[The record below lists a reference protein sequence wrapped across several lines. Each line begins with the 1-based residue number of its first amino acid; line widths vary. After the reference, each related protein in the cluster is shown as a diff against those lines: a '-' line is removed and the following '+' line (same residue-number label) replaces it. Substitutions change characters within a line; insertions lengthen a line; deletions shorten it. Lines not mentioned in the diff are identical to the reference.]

1 MADTTLLIPGTGGI
15 KLLNNGADLGYP
27 VMLQGQAFLLSQTGG
42 GLGEIEPLLSMQHRP
57 GQAAPVKTSLL
68 PGVEVTPGPVLSLAY
83 RELPSNVLPF
93 RYDWRGDIVHSAA
106 RLVDLLTERRPQGGK
121 WRIVAHSQGG
131 LVAVAASKLLAARHG
146 GDATAFSDL
155 VRRLV
160 LVGVPLYGTLNA
172 AHALVRGE
180 QLGEAVSASFQKISR
195 TWPALYQMLPD
206 FRAALR
212 QQNQEPAATGFLE
225 AASWQ
230 AYPDISA
237 DLLARALETK
247 QRYLRRPLEKMAQV
261 KVSIV
266 LATNRPTWDHAVLN
280 PDRTIDFANRGA
292 PGDSL
297 VPSVPTL
304 NRLTPV
310 ERQLVDQIGPRET
323 IAEHAFLLSDTY
335 VGELTRRL
343 LTG

>member
-1 MADTTLLIPGTGGI
+1 MADTTLLIPGTGGL
-15 KLLNNGADLGYP
+15 KLLRNGADLGYP
-27 VMLQGQAFLLSQTGG
+27 VQLQGEAFLLSQAGS

-57 GQAAPVKTSLL
+57 GQRAPVKTSLL
-68 PGVEVTPGPVLSLAY
+68 AGVEVSAGPVLSLAY
-83 RELPSNVLPF
+83 REVPGVLPF
-93 RYDWRGDIVHSAA
+93 RYDWRGDIVYSAQ
-106 RLVDLLTERRPQGGK
+106 RLVEFLEERKPAGGK
-121 WRIVAHSQGG
+121 WRLVAHSQGG

-180 QLGEAVSASFQKISR
+180 QLGEAVSPAFQKIAR

-206 FRAALR
+206 FRGALR
-212 QQNQEPAATGFLE
+212 LPDGRPAPSGFLD
-225 AASWQ
+225 AAAWSG
-230 AYPDISA
+230 YSDVSA
-237 DLLARALETK
+237 ELLARALETK

-261 KVSIV
+261 QVSIV
-266 LATNRPTWDHAVLN
+266 LATNRATWDHAVLKV
-280 PDRTIDFANRGA
+280 DRSIEFPNRA
-292 PGDSL
+292 ASGDSL
-297 VPSVPTL
+297 VPSVPTM

-310 ERQLVDQIGPRET
+310 ERQLVDQIGPQEV

-343 LTG
+343 LA